1 MKSVDLKNILNKGL
15 FPVKFMGDVTTVNA
29 AANADKVYYFKPSF
43 ACRLINAT
51 LHVVTAPGASTTL
64 VIRKITAVENP
75 TPAPDQIVVNSSYD
89 GDAVSNSDL
98 ITLASGTSNEVIIP
112 GKPDAHYSSAN
123 NAFYPDNDDAL
134 LITFSDTNH
143 DTLMVGELELEFLPL

>member
-1 MKSVDLKNILNKGL
+1 MKSVDLKNILNRGL
-15 FPVKFMGDVTTVNA
+15 IPVKFTGAVTTSNA

-43 ACRLINAT
+43 ACKLLNAT
-51 LHVVTAPGASTTL
+51 LHVVTAPGGSSTL
-64 VIRKITAVENP
+64 VISKVTDVITP
-75 TPAPDQIVVNSSYD
+75 TPDQDVITLNDSFD

-98 ITLASGTSNEVIIP
+98 ITLATGTSNEVIVA